1 MAILSPNTVYHL
13 FIYSIY
19 VKTGQ
24 ELPHGRQQ
32 SNTMPTWATSVKKHC
47 PSRFSLE
54 THCKDTSSLYS
65 KTCSLTIRRAW
76 DLNKSSQVSSDAA
89 TSSRGT
95 DAGVGQGASGK
106 PQGRSWHH
114 RVSRWTRAHV
124 GVRSIRFHWWVH
136 VCCIWECKDP
146 KIKNRP
152 MNYMKFWYTSHRMK
166 YSTRWGANRV
176 PCKWGASLQICMC
189 TWFTGKKGN

>member
-1 MAILSPNTVYHL
+1 MSIKQYKHRSTNHNGYPNTVYHL

-19 VKTGQ
+19 VKTDQ

-95 DAGVGQGASGK
+95 DAGVGQGASGNCRGDHGTIGS
-106 PQGRSWHH
+106 PDEPERMW
-114 RVSRWTRAHV
+114 VSVPSGSIDESMSAV
-124 GVRSIRFHWWVH
+124 SGSVRIQR
-136 VCCIWECKDP
+136 
-146 KIKNRP
+146 
-152 MNYMKFWYTSHRMK
+152 
-166 YSTRWGANRV
+166 
-176 PCKWGASLQICMC
+176 
-189 TWFTGKKGN
+189 

>member
-1 MAILSPNTVYHL
+1 MTGTVTSSSRCCLLAGGFRSLSRRWQNHICSCLSVSPNCTDTGRYLMSIKQYKHRSTNHNGYPNTVYHL

-65 KTCSLTIRRAW
+65 KTCSPTIRRAW

-114 RVSRWTRAHV
+114 RVS
-124 GVRSIRFHWWVH
+124 G
-136 VCCIWECKDP
+136 
-146 KIKNRP
+146 
-152 MNYMKFWYTSHRMK
+152 
-166 YSTRWGANRV
+166 
-176 PCKWGASLQICMC
+176 
-189 TWFTGKKGN
+189 